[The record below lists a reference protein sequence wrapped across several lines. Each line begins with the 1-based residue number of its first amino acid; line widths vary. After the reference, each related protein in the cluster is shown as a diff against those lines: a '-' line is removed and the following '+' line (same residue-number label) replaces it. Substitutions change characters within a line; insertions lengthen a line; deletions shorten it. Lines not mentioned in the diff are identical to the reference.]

1 MTKIRASVILPVKNG
16 ERYIARALSSI
27 VRNCS
32 LDDEIIIINDG
43 STDDTLEIVN
53 EFSRSFNLIVI
64 SGTGLGPARA
74 RNLGLQQARGQYITF
89 LDHDDE
95 WPTNRLSE
103 HLRILESNMTAD
115 IVMGLVQ
122 NFSDSSSHQLLNFIA
137 DPIFHVHLGASTFR
151 RAVFDKIGNFE
162 ESLKF
167 SEDHDLF
174 LRIREAGLTIGSINE
189 ISLYYRIH
197 ETNMTRQKLLNE
209 MQVFEV
215 IKKSL
220 ERRKVTGNNLSPF
233 PSIRKLKGPYNA

>member
-1 MTKIRASVILPVKNG
+1 MPKIRVSVILPVKNG
-16 ERYIARALSSI
+16 QSHIAQALSSI
-27 VRNCS
+27 ERNCS
-32 LDDEIIIINDG
+32 LDDEILIVNDG
-43 STDDTLEIVN
+43 STDNTLAIIDS
-53 EFSRSFNLIVI
+53 FAKSFNLILI
-64 SGTGLGPARA
+64 NGLGLGPAHA
-74 RNLGLQQARGQYITF
+74 RNLALQRARGRYITF

-95 WPTNRLSE
+95 WPTGRLE
-103 HLRILESNMTAD
+103 GHLKILESNKMAD

-122 NFSDSSSHQLLNFIA
+122 NFSDSSSQQPSNFRA

-151 RAVFDKIGNFE
+151 HAVFDKIGNFD

-174 LRIREAGLTIGSINE
+174 LRIREARLAIRPIDE

-197 ETNMTRQKLLNE
+197 ETNMTRERLLNE

-233 PSIRKLKGPYNA
+233 PSNRKLKGSHNA

>member
-1 MTKIRASVILPVKNG
+1 MSKIRVSIILPVKNG
-16 ERYIARALSSI
+16 QSHIAQALSSI
-27 VRNCS
+27 ASNCS
-32 LDDEIIIINDG
+32 SDDEILIVNDG
-43 STDDTLEIVN
+43 STDNTLAIIN
-53 EFSRSFNLIVI
+53 RFAKSFNLMLFT
-64 SGTGLGPARA
+64 GLGLGPAHS
-74 RNLGLQQARGQYITF
+74 RNLGLQKARGRYIAF

-95 WPTNRLSE
+95 WPTGRLDE
-103 HLRILESNMTAD
+103 HLKILESNKMAD

-122 NFSDSSSHQLLNFIA
+122 SFSGSSLQQPSNFSA
-137 DPIFHVHLGASTFR
+137 DPIFPVHLGASTFR
-151 RAVFDKIGNFE
+151 RAVFNKIGNFD

-174 LRIREAGLTIGSINE
+174 LRIREASLTIKPIYE

-197 ETNMTRQKLLNE
+197 ETNMTRQRLLNE

-233 PSIRKLKGPYNA
+233 PSNRKPKVPHDA